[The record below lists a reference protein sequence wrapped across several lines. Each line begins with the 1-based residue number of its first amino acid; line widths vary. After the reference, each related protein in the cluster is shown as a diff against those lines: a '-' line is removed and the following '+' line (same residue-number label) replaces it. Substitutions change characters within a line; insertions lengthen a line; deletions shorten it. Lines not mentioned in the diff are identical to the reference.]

1 MKPNEKLTETIRQ
14 SIKEALEQVD
24 NSNAPRVFELIQTEQ
39 GYKTVEELI
48 INQMVLNEFT
58 ASASI
63 LHVEMSL

>member
-1 MKPNEKLTETIRQ
+1 MKPTEKLTDTIRQ
-14 SIKEALEQVD
+14 SIKEALEQV
-24 NSNAPRVFELIQTEQ
+24 NSSNAPRVFELIQTEQ

-48 INQMVLNEFT
+48 INQMVTNSFT